1 MSMKRWMFSPI
12 DKEKAAQLSEACE
25 LPPFLALLLTA
36 RGLTEPD
43 EVKEFLEGG
52 ELSDDPFAFAD
63 MDVAVDRIQRAL
75 DGGERITIFGDYDA
89 DGITATVLLY
99 TYLRE
104 KGAQVRY
111 LLPQRE
117 GEGYGLRTETIERL
131 AEQQTQLL
139 ITVDNGVAAVEEV
152 ALANSLGI
160 DVVVTDHHLPPDR
173 LPDAVAVV
181 NPHRADCESGF
192 KDYAGVG
199 VAFKLVCALE
209 GDDAWALSQYADLV
223 ALGTLADI
231 MPLRGEN
238 RVLVREGLKLINA
251 GTRPGLTALAE
262 VAGAGGKVQTS
273 TSAVFTLAP
282 RINAAGRMGDPL
294 RAAELLLAE
303 TAEEAAQRA
312 DEINGYNVQ
321 RQQMESVTM
330 EEVTAQIDAHPEWMR
345 DRVLVIAGEGWSG
358 GIVGIL
364 AARILE
370 RYGKPCMLLSIL
382 PDKVKGSGRS
392 FKGFPLFDAIAS
404 CADILTSFGGH
415 ELAAGVSL
423 AAEHVDEFRRRIN
436 EYAAAHFPVMPV
448 PTLTLD
454 CKVSPAQ
461 VKLDILDEIA
471 RLEPFGT
478 GNPFPVFGLYRMVI
492 QDITPVGGGKHL
504 RLSLT
509 RDGANLTVMWF
520 HMTEADCPFFRGDT
534 VDIAATFDR
543 NEFRGVASVTVIVK
557 DIAFSQADRE
567 GWLDATQQFDELLR
581 DGRSAL
587 TKAALLPQREELAV
601 LYRYLRGK
609 NGFSGRW
616 DGLRRRLPAA
626 VPPLKLRLGLE
637 ILRQAGLLTVTDR
650 GDTAEIAVLPTESK
664 ADLTQTPLW
673 QTIDHMA

>member
-12 DKEKAAQLSEACE
+12 DKEKAATLAEACG

-36 RGLTEPD
+36 RGMDDPAEI
-43 EVKEFLEGG
+43 EEFLQGG

-63 MDVAVDRIQRAL
+63 MAEAVERVQRAI

-89 DGITATVLLY
+89 DGITATVLMY

-117 GEGYGLRTETIERL
+117 GEGYGLRPETIQQL

-139 ITVDNGVAAVEEV
+139 ITVDNGIAAADEVE
-152 ALANSLGI
+152 LARSMGI

-173 LPDAVAVV
+173 LPSAVAVV

-209 GDDAWALSQYADLV
+209 GDDAWALAHYADLV

-238 RVLVREGLKLINA
+238 RVLVREGLRQINA
-251 GTRPGLTALAE
+251 GTRPGLTALAQ

-282 RINAAGRMGDPL
+282 RINAAGRMGDPQ
-294 RAAELLLAE
+294 RAAELLLSE
-303 TAEEAAQRA
+303 TAEEAAERA
-312 DEINGYNVQ
+312 AEINGYNVERQ
-321 RQQMESVTM
+321 RMESVTM
-330 EEVTAQIDAHPEWMR
+330 EEVTARIDAHPEWMA
-345 DRVLVIAGEGWSG
+345 DRVLVIDGEGWSG

-364 AARILE
+364 AARVLE
-370 RYGKPCMLLSIL
+370 RYGKPCMLLSVL

-423 AAEHVDEFRRRIN
+423 TTEHVEAFRRRIN
-436 EYAAAHFPVMPV
+436 EYAAEKFPVMPV

-454 CKVSPAQ
+454 CKISPAQ
-461 VKLDILDEIA
+461 VQLDILDHIA

-504 RLSLT
+504 RLSLA
-509 RDGANLTVMWF
+509 RDGVPLTVMWF
-520 HMTEADCPFFRGDT
+520 HMTEAMCPFFRGDT
-534 VDIAATFDR
+534 VDVAATFDR

-557 DIAFSQADRE
+557 DIAFSQDDRE
-567 GWLDATQQFDELLR
+567 SWLLAKQHFDELCR
-581 DGRSAL
+581 DGRSTL
-587 TKAALLPQREELAV
+587 TKAALLPDREELAV
-601 LYRYLRGK
+601 VYRYLRGN
-609 NGFSGRW
+609 NGFIGRW

-626 VPPLKLRLGLE
+626 LPPLKLRLCLE
-637 ILRQAGLLTVTDR
+637 ILRQAGLLTVIDR
-650 GDTAEIAVLPTESK
+650 GDNTEISVLPTDAK
-664 ADLTQTPLW
+664 ADLTETPLW
-673 QTIDHMA
+673 RAIDQMA